1 MNASLA
7 AAKDISI
14 DASVA
19 AVLSELVCF
28 FMQKNKTLPLS
39 LIVHLEYVLNVL
51 LTTGFGNSVVRS
63 CGGSP
68 ESDDRSLMCSFALIE
83 SLQLRRLNWQKKKK
97 KK

>member
-14 DASVA
+14 
-19 AVLSELVCF
+19 ECF
-28 FMQKNKTLPLS
+28 VRTCRLFHTEKPNTS
-39 LIVHLEYVLNVL
+39 SFFGGEYVLDVL

-68 ESDDRSLMCSFALIE
+68 ESDERSLMCSFALIE
-83 SLQLRRLNWQKKKK
+83 NLQLHRLNWQKKKEEEEESDW
-97 KK
+97 